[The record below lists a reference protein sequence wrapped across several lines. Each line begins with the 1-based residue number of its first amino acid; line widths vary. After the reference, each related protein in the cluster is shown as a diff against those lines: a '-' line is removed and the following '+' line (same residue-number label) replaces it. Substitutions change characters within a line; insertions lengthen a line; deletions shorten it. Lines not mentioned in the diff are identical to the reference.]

1 MKKIII
7 LTAASLWIAASASAA
22 TLSVSSD
29 AASYGLGDTITLTVT
44 GDAEGASAQAVFA
57 RVLYSGS
64 GSVSFSSATQ
74 VGMTSFGGGLAWSE
88 GVTAGDATG
97 ANALNQLA
105 GLMALAPDTTFSS
118 TVVLTATGAGT
129 VSLSFEGMS
138 GGPTQLDFFGLS
150 SGSGGSF
157 TIVPEPTTAGLLGLG
172 LLSLAV
178 ASRRR

>member
-1 MKKIII
+1 MKRTLIALIAVVGMA
-7 LTAASLWIAASASAA
+7 TAANAA

-44 GDAEGASAQAVFA
+44 GDADGASAQAVFA

-64 GSVSFSSATQ
+64 GSVNFVSASQ
-74 VGMTSFGGGLAWSE
+74 VGMTSFSGGLAWSP
-88 GVTAGDATG
+88 GVTAGDASG

-118 TVVLTATGAGT
+118 TVVLTAAGAGT
-129 VSLSFEGMS
+129 VAISFEGLT
-138 GGPTQLDFFGLS
+138 GGPTALDFFGLS
-150 SGSGGSF
+150 SGTGGSF

-178 ASRRR
+178 AGRRR